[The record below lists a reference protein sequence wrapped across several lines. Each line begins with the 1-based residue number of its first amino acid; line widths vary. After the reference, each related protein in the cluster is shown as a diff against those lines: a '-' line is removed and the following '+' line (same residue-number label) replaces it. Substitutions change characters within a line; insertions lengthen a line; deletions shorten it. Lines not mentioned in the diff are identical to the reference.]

1 MPEIAAPQEFITRS
15 EFDTFTHDITE
26 RIEANEQLSDLR
38 TQKIISI
45 ISDSMTE
52 INSAVSKLAENT
64 RHNFDLLNERI
75 NTMNE
80 RISLTNSH
88 IAATNERID
97 HLEKFFD
104 EKIEHVTD
112 TLTVAINS
120 VNQRIDDLQNTQS
133 KSLAKWGIGVAVAI
147 GIFQAAVS
155 VFLHFW
161 R

>member
-15 EFDTFTHDITE
+15 EFDTFTRDITE